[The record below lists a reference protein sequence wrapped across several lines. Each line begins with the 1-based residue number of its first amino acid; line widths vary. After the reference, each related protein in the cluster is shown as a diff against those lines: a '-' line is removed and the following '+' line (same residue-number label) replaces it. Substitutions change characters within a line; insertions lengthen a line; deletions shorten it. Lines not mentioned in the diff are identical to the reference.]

1 MAGAARSANEH
12 CPCSCSRP
20 ARAVRRRGA
29 RGSGVRGA
37 AAPRGCGAVGGRLPA
52 RAVLG
57 RPGGAVGRHTRP
69 ALARGGARLVA
80 ALTCSA
86 PQAPCARCSSSSA
99 LAARPQVHNF
109 ALPKPREGGRLQAG
123 ALALRDVARAE
134 APPQVGPA
142 ALFPGILA
150 ITQSAKL
157 GSAVVTRAAS
167 TARCDPA
174 TGLARPHAA
183 LGRGARGQ
191 RGAGGAGRRA
201 ASGAPAAAAAG
212 GAAAGPGHRDQ
223 GARPRVR
230 AAQPNAVCPR
240 CMSTCVDERL
250 KAAASPHSLCRIVHH
265 RCLCHDPSGRHHAAL
280 LEASER
286 EASGGERP
294 PYASLGPQRCWA
306 RARGQERFNA
316 EFEALRQ
323 RKRGCLE
330 QLRAAQRRMAELA
343 AQAAA
348 LGGGLGA
355 DGELAFAALQ
365 DCEQPDSVLTV
376 QARGRRRRAH
386 AVHMSWL
393 G

>member
-37 AAPRGCGAVGGRLPA
+37 AAPRSEAACLRAQCWDGLAVPSAAILGLRSPVAVRDWLRRSRALPRRRPA
-52 RAVLG
+52 RAVQAVRRSPRG
-57 RPGGAVGRHTRP
+57 RRCTTLRCRSRGRAGGCRRARSRCATSRAPRHR
-69 ALARGGARLVA
+69 RRSG
-80 ALTCSA
+80 
-86 PQAPCARCSSSSA
+86 
-99 LAARPQVHNF
+99 
-109 ALPKPREGGRLQAG
+109 
-123 ALALRDVARAE
+123 
-134 APPQVGPA
+134 PP
-142 ALFPGILA
+142 LFFPGILA

-157 GSAVVTRAAS
+157 GGAVVTRAAS

-183 LGRGARGQ
+183 LGRGARGE

-223 GARPRVR
+223 GARLRVR
-230 AAQPNAVCPR
+230 AAQPDAVCPR

-280 LEASER
+280 LEASEQR
-286 EASGGERP
+286 HPAGSALHMHP
-294 PYASLGPQRCWA
+294 WAPAVLGA
-306 RARGQERFNA
+306 RAGPG
-316 EFEALRQ
+316 AL
-323 RKRGCLE
+323 
-330 QLRAAQRRMAELA
+330 QRRVRGAAA
-343 AQAAA
+343 AQAWLPRAA
-348 LGGGLGA
+348 ARGTAAHGRASGAGGRAGRR
-355 DGELAFAALQ
+355 
-365 DCEQPDSVLTV
+365 P
-376 QARGRRRRAH
+376 GRRRRARVRR
-386 AVHMSWL
+386 AAGL
-393 G
+393 RAA

>member
-1 MAGAARSANEH
+1 MSTARVHAQGPREPCAGGAGAAAGSAPLQRRAAAARSEAA
-12 CPCSCSRP
+12 CLRAQCWDGLAVPSAAILGLRSPVAVRDWLRRSRALPRRRP
-20 ARAVRRRGA
+20 ARAVQAVRRSPRGRRCTTLRCRSRGRAGGCRRARSRCATSRAPRHRRR
-29 RGSGVRGA
+29 SG
-37 AAPRGCGAVGGRLPA
+37 
-52 RAVLG
+52 
-57 RPGGAVGRHTRP
+57 
-69 ALARGGARLVA
+69 
-80 ALTCSA
+80 
-86 PQAPCARCSSSSA
+86 
-99 LAARPQVHNF
+99 
-109 ALPKPREGGRLQAG
+109 
-123 ALALRDVARAE
+123 
-134 APPQVGPA
+134 PP
-142 ALFPGILA
+142 LFFPGILA

-157 GSAVVTRAAS
+157 GGAVVTRAAS

-183 LGRGARGQ
+183 LGRGARGE

-223 GARPRVR
+223 GARLRVR
-230 AAQPNAVCPR
+230 AAQPDAVCPR